1 MTEDGLRDEPLANHV
16 ASGRASDDDVTWI
29 TPTGVDR
36 SRERLVSIPE
46 AYHDTADEAAL
57 RIADVGCGIGVLLDD
72 LADAYPQADLLG
84 VELATEAAAEAT
96 ERFDGRDHV
105 TVLEGDATELLP
117 EQAPFDVVY
126 AINVIQDTP
135 DPFETLGVLSDAL
148 ADDGL
153 LVLTVPG
160 QSGTELF
167 PDAISRDPAL
177 DLPYLEMQDVTV
189 GGRTFDWMQYVRPEV
204 ASPGCVRGSRTDGAR
219 PRRTDRGR
227 DRSVAPDA
235 VARRR
240 RRHGMGA
247 GPPGATARGPDG
259 RSERR
264 TVPPDAFGQGL
275 SPANRALPD
284 ERCPTAT

>member
-1 MTEDGLRDEPLANHV
+1 M
-16 ASGRASDDDVTWI
+16 
-29 TPTGVDR
+29 DR

-72 LADAYPQADLLG
+72 RADAYPQADLLG
-84 VELATEAAAEAT
+84 VELPTEAAAEAT
-96 ERFDGRDHV
+96 ERFDGRGHV

-167 PDAISRDPAL
+167 PDAISRDPAP
-177 DLPYLEMQDVTV
+177 DLPYLEMEDVTV
-189 GGRTFDWMQYVRPEV
+189 GGRTFDWMQYVRPE
-204 ASPGCVRGSRTDGAR
+204 SRLRDAFEDHGLTVL
-219 PRRTDRGR
+219 DRDELTADATGLLHPMQLLGDEEGMERAR
-227 DRSVAPDA
+227 DRLERQREDPT
-235 VARRR
+235 
-240 RRHGMGA
+240 A
-247 GPPGATARGPDG
+247 GPSVELYLLTPSGRG
-259 RSERR
+259 
-264 TVPPDAFGQGL
+264 
-275 SPANRALPD
+275 
-284 ERCPTAT
+284 